1 MHPWS
6 ERFESAVRAS
16 LLAARPDVVLTPAT
30 SLSALRLDSL
40 SVMALVT
47 SLECD
52 FRTTLPPDALA
63 RGLDT
68 TLGDLWSYCA
78 PSERAAATA

>member
-1 MHPWS
+1 MQPWS

-30 SLSALRLDSL
+30 TLSALRLDSL

-52 FRTTLPPDALA
+52 FKTTLPQDTLA
-63 RGLDT
+63 NGFDT

-78 PSERAAATA
+78 AAESSAATA

>member
-78 PSERAAATA
+78 PSERVAATA

>member
-1 MHPWS
+1 MQPWS
-6 ERFESAVRAS
+6 ENFESAVRAS
-16 LLAARPDVVLTPAT
+16 LLAARPDLALTPST
-30 SLSALRLDSL
+30 NLSALHLDSL

-47 SLECD
+47 SLECA
-52 FRTTLPPDALA
+52 FKTTLPPDVLA

-78 PSERAAATA
+78 RAEVSSAVA

>member
-1 MHPWS
+1 MQPWT

-16 LLAARPDVVLTPAT
+16 LLARPDLSLTPAT
-30 SLSALRLDSL
+30 SLSALHLDSL

-52 FRTTLPPDALA
+52 FKTTLPPDALA

-78 PSERAAATA
+78 RAEVCTAT

>member
-1 MHPWS
+1 MQPWS
-6 ERFESAVRAS
+6 ERFESVVRAS
-16 LLAARPDVVLTPAT
+16 LLAARPDLSLTPAT
-30 SLSALRLDSL
+30 SLSALHLDSL

-52 FRTTLPPDALA
+52 FKTTLPPDALA

-78 PSERAAATA
+78 RAEVCVTAA